1 MQTIDLIPSLRSSF
15 DSCELVGE
23 SIARCERTYN
33 GRLRSVFFVSAASG
47 VPEQA
52 QVDEIQKTVVAPS
65 YFASRDESR
74 WNHYLVFVVPSSGTP
89 DEAKRRAEIESD
101 TSYAKKLVVPEAE
114 LGTFLRRGVD
124 EHVQGASN
132 ANSLQLAWSE
142 ALQEAG
148 LEAIDSDESRTSVIR
163 AIRAGY
169 RTSGNK
175 TIRPVIDT
183 QPLAFLRHLS
193 IRQFGS
199 RSLKGEFTFGRVNL
213 IRGVNGAGKT
223 SLLESIEHFLC
234 GGLLRGKSV
243 EKLDASATFT
253 NNERVVIYQ
262 QRPTSYYQQR
272 DLKWYGRKTNQR
284 NRLYEAFA
292 RYNFLSADAAVEFS
306 RDEEQRDL
314 TTGLSRVALGPEA
327 GFTWDRIQQVQG
339 DIGPQLGSLQKE
351 ITALESQLGRVGARL
366 STLSLPAPELSSRS
380 THISLLLEK
389 LGIHVDAQTLTT
401 SAGLQHMAGIRLFLD
416 SAPEDLAPTIDAV
429 QAQAKDLEGMLDR
442 IRELEARQRANVTR
456 LAEIDGALK
465 SADSLRRCVD
475 RLSSYVRVKYAES
488 LARLADIDRAEEP
501 TLPTHESLL
510 LIQSEVEKVQ
520 PVQGIEESI
529 SSFYEKVKEDV
540 SRLRLAL
547 EETGAAFEAA
557 LSRTEER
564 RVLTAQLRTTALQ
577 LVRAHPDDC
586 CPLCRTS
593 MGVENLLKRID
604 EVVVDVDS
612 AQIAA
617 MEGAR
622 SKLLADL
629 SVSLER
635 QGLVASLIEGFPRIA
650 NDSLSAVLKMVYAS
664 EEEKARRSAGRN
676 ALLGGIRDLQAQ
688 GFSQQEYL
696 GLLLRF
702 ESDVVPHLDASRLG
716 LEQIDQATAYA
727 ESRYTTA
734 LLDRAKC
741 ASEGEAI
748 LQQIVEV
755 SIRLGCGSDV
765 SAAKFKAAQGAASRR
780 KFMNALSDLPSDV
793 QARANGGL
801 REFVDLAQMALAQ
814 VSSLSDDLRDSG
826 ARNLEAV
833 ALNQESTTL
842 RSALSKLMRE
852 RDNLKSANDALSK
865 LIREHSLERGLNEF
879 LSSNL
884 QAIQSIFQK
893 IHAPNELRLSN
904 LSACELIRN
913 SDGSSAS
920 LTQISTGQRAAL
932 VLSVFITLN
941 MSLRSGP
948 PMMLVDDPVA
958 HVDDMNSLALLD
970 YLADIAETGR
980 RQIFFAT
987 ADEKLAN
994 LFEKKMGF
1002 MGSEFTVTALT
1013 RESAGAEWIH

>member
-23 SIARCERTYN
+23 SVARCERTYN

-65 YFASRDESR
+65 YYASRDESR
-74 WNHYLVFVVPSSGTP
+74 WNHYLVFVVPSSDTP

-132 ANSLQLAWSE
+132 AYSLQLAWSQ

-148 LEAIDSDESRTSVIR
+148 LEAIDSEDSRTSVIR

-169 RTSGNK
+169 RTSGGK
-175 TIRPVIDT
+175 AVRPVIDT

-234 GGLLRGKSV
+234 GGLSRGKSV

-253 NNERVVIYQ
+253 NIDRVVIYQ
-262 QRPTSYYQQR
+262 QRPASYYQQR

-327 GFTWDRIQQVQG
+327 GFTWDRIQQVHG

-366 STLSLPAPELSSRS
+366 SALSIPAPELASRS
-380 THISLLLEK
+380 THVSTLLEK
-389 LGIHVDAQTLTT
+389 LGIHVDAEALTT
-401 SAGLQHMAGIRLFLD
+401 SAGLQQMASIRLFLD
-416 SAPEDLAPTIDAV
+416 SAPEELPPTLDAV
-429 QAQAKDLEGMLDR
+429 QAQAKDLEGTLER
-442 IRELEARQRANVTR
+442 IRELEAQQRANVTR
-456 LAEIDGALK
+456 LAEIDGSLK
-465 SADSLRRCVD
+465 SAESLRRCVE
-475 RLSSYVRVKYAES
+475 RLSSYVRVRYAES
-488 LARLADIDRAEEP
+488 LARLADIERAEAP
-501 TLPTHESLL
+501 TLPTHDSLL
-510 LIQSEVEKVQ
+510 LIQSEVEKVRSL
-520 PVQGIEESI
+520 QGLEEPI
-529 SSFYEKVKEDV
+529 SSIYEKVKEEV

-547 EETGAAFEAA
+547 DHTGAAFESA

-577 LVRAHPDDC
+577 LVRAHPDDS

-593 MGVENLLKRID
+593 MSVESLLQRIE

-622 SKLLADL
+622 SKLLAEL
-629 SVSLER
+629 SASLER
-635 QGLVASLIEGFPRIA
+635 QGLIASLIEGFPLIA
-650 NDSLSAVLKMVYAS
+650 SHSLSAVLKMVYAG
-664 EEEKARRSAGRN
+664 EEEKARRAADRS

-688 GFSQQEYL
+688 GFSQQEYQ
-696 GLLLRF
+696 GLLIRF
-702 ESDVVPHLDASRLG
+702 ESDVVPHLDASRQG
-716 LEQIDQATAYA
+716 LEQIDQATAHV
-727 ESRYTTA
+727 ESRYATA
-734 LLDRAKC
+734 LVDRAKC
-741 ASEGEAI
+741 VAEGETI
-748 LQQIVEV
+748 LRHISEV

-765 SAAKFKAAQGAASRR
+765 SAAKFKAARGAAARR
-780 KFMNALSDLPSDV
+780 KFMSAFSDLPSDV
-793 QARANGGL
+793 QTRANAGL
-801 REFVDLAQMALAQ
+801 REFVEAAQMTLDQ
-814 VSSLSDDLRDSG
+814 VSSLSDDLRDSS
-826 ARNLEAV
+826 ARNLEVV
-833 ALNQESTTL
+833 ALNEESKALT
-842 RSALSKLMRE
+842 SALSKLMKERE
-852 RDNLKSANDALSK
+852 NLKGAHDALSK

-893 IHAPNELRLSN
+893 IHVPNELRLSN
-904 LSACELIRN
+904 LAACELIRN

-920 LTQISTGQRAAL
+920 LTQISTGQRAAF

-1002 MGSEFTVTALT
+1002 MGSEFTVIALD
-1013 RESAGAEWIH
+1013 RDSAGTEWVH